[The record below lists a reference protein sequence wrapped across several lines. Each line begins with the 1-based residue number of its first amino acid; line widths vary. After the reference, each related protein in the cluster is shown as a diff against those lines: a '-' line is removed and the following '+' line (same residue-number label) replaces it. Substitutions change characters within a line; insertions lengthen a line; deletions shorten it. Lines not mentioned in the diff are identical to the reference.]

1 MVELSTRSGYV
12 ALVGRPNAGKSTLM
26 NALVGE
32 RLSIVT
38 AKAQTTWQRVTGLRS
53 EDGVQ
58 AVFVDTPGLLEVRDL
73 HQRAMLEAAHEA
85 LRDADMVLVLVDG
98 TESRLDTVSISAA
111 LEEVPPGTPV
121 RALLTKIDEMSDGD
135 VERRASVVRDSLGV
149 PVLPVSS
156 KDGRGVE
163 ELWADIRS
171 TLPESPFFFP
181 EDDLATQPVRF
192 FVEEFVR
199 ETVFELYEQEI
210 PWSVIAR
217 VEEFREAEDPV
228 YVLVHLYVDRKSQKG
243 IVLGKQGRAIRTLG
257 TRARAKIEAFL
268 GRRVYL
274 DLWVKAL
281 PGWRRKRGALSS
293 FGFRVPDDDA

>member
-1 MVELSTRSGYV
+1 
-12 ALVGRPNAGKSTLM
+12 M